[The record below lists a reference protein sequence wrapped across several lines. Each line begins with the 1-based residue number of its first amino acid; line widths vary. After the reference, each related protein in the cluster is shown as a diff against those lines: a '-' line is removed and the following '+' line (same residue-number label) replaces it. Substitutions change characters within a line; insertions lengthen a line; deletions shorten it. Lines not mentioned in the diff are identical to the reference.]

1 MDAIWSRR
9 NNSSKLSLSTSGNN
23 SQNEPSPS
31 GRSNA
36 TFAKRF
42 GGDSSSHDKRS
53 NPFNNITTP
62 GGGLVSPGASA
73 FGLGQGAFAS
83 FGSAKTP
90 KTPGNPFE
98 AALGAATP
106 SAKTPSTEKS
116 AREGGLF
123 ARGSSTAGKSTS
135 SLAKGAST
143 GTAAKAAATEG
154 STTPSHPLRNGWVFW
169 FRPPISKANGY
180 IDYEKTIHPMA
191 TCKTA
196 EEFFAIYS
204 HLNRPST
211 LPLVSD
217 YHMFKE
223 GIRPIWEDEENK
235 KGGKWIVRLKK
246 GVADRYWED
255 LLLALIGDQFFDA
268 GEEVCG
274 AVLSVRNGEDILS
287 IWTRTDGGRVL
298 KIRET
303 MKRILSFPPDT
314 KVEWKSHDSSIQQR
328 TAIEESR
335 REKANEKRAAA
346 NKQQQQQS
354 QQQQGSDRKT
364 NTVT

>member
-1 MDAIWSRR
+1 
-9 NNSSKLSLSTSGNN
+9 
-23 SQNEPSPS
+23 
-31 GRSNA
+31 
-36 TFAKRF
+36 
-42 GGDSSSHDKRS
+42 
-53 NPFNNITTP
+53 
-62 GGGLVSPGASA
+62 
-73 FGLGQGAFAS
+73 
-83 FGSAKTP
+83 
-90 KTPGNPFE
+90 
-98 AALGAATP
+98 
-106 SAKTPSTEKS
+106 
-116 AREGGLF
+116 
-123 ARGSSTAGKSTS
+123 
-135 SLAKGAST
+135 
-143 GTAAKAAATEG
+143 
-154 STTPSHPLRNGWVFW
+154 VFW

-298 KIRET
+298 KIRYVQT
-303 MKRILSFPPDT
+303 R
-314 KVEWKSHDSSIQQR
+314 
-328 TAIEESR
+328 
-335 REKANEKRAAA
+335 
-346 NKQQQQQS
+346 QS
-354 QQQQGSDRKT
+354 QPLSDIILT
-364 NTVT
+364 